1 MSAKQ
6 NDAATARS
14 VRGLK
19 GIGAGKLCHKKAQKA
34 ATKKHKNY
42 KNRNGRPQFFP
53 AFVGCLCAF
62 CGQDFFVFFCG

>member
-34 ATKKHKNY
+34 QNKA
-42 KNRNGRPQFFP
+42 FP
-53 AFVGCLCAF
+53 IYFSFVLFVPF
-62 CGQDFFVFFCG
+62 CG